1 MLHSINKKKKK
12 QLFNESDLSMTS
24 KLRQE
29 GLLPR
34 IKQNVNEEMIGEL
47 SELEKNNGLMRK

>member
-1 MLHSINKKKKK
+1 MNKKKKK

-34 IKQNVNEEMIGEL
+34 IKQNVNDEMIGEL
-47 SELEKNNGLMRK
+47 S